1 MTDET
6 GTVMTAEQLPAGKYQ
21 LEEQLSPEG
30 YLISKT
36 PVKFEITSNTAYET
50 LPDRFD
56 SCYNSKNEK

>member
-1 MTDET
+1 
-6 GTVMTAEQLPAGKYQ
+6 MTAEQLPAGKYQ